1 MLSRAILSSTDR
13 IFRRVTLSNI
23 SSLHRRI
30 YRRTMH
36 SISLLSRKSR
46 RIYRRTTH
54 SISLLSRKFRRIYRR
69 TTHSIS
75 LPSRKFRRIYRRTT
89 HSISLPSRM
98 HRRTTHSI
106 SLLSRKYLRI
116 YRRTTHNISLPSRKF
131 RRIYRRKMQIQ
142 KFLCRRPWHK
152 RLRYSR
158 ICRHSVLIAA
168 IPLFPV
174 LHSVRIAATKS
185 IDDNLTGCF
194 GQPVYFFTFHP

>member
-1 MLSRAILSSTDR
+1 MHSISLLSRKS
-13 IFRRVTLSNI
+13 
-23 SSLHRRI
+23 RRI

-75 LPSRKFRRIYRRTT
+75 L
-89 HSISLPSRM
+89 L
-98 HRRTTHSI
+98 
-106 SLLSRKYLRI
+106 
-116 YRRTTHNISLPSRKF
+116 SRKF